1 MKGIDHFSDTEREIR
16 RVSEIIVKY
25 NYIFIKNLLKFI
37 FHNTNYTPLDSVQWG
52 ESDSNKI
59 IEEIAKKKK
68 KLVNIN

>member
-16 RVSEIIVKY
+16 HVSEIIVKY

>member
-1 MKGIDHFSDTEREIR
+1 MKGTDHFSGTEREIR

-25 NYIFIKNLLKFI
+25 NHIFIKNLLKFI
-37 FHNTNYTPLDSVQWG
+37 FHNTNYTPLNSVQWG
-52 ESDSNKI
+52 GSDSNKI